1 MPDAPHA
8 ADRILGMTAAE
19 NPGPDVPIGD
29 YAVVGDMRTAALISP
44 EGSVDWLCLPRF
56 DSPSVF
62 ASLLGTEQDGR
73 WLIRVVDGEVE
84 DRDYV
89 EGTFVFRTHWRGPEG
104 AAEVTTFMP
113 HVDGRSD
120 IVRVVRCTSGRVEV
134 EHELVMRFEYATVR
148 PWVHRTTVE
157 EEDGRTEEVLTAVGG
172 PSRLILHGPLPEAVR
187 EEDTHR
193 ARHSLDEGE
202 ELAWVLTGQASWKP
216 LPARIDVPAV
226 LEETIQD
233 WRGWS
238 GQIQATGPWAR
249 QVTRSLTVL
258 RALTHTDTGGI
269 VAAATT
275 SLPEDLG
282 GERNWDYRFT
292 WLRDSALTLQAMI
305 MHGLDGG
312 AQAWKDWLL
321 RAIAGHANQ
330 LRIMYGLA
338 GERDLLERELDHLQ
352 GYADS
357 RPVRIGNGAAS
368 QYQADV
374 IGEVMLALAD
384 LRDAGIA
391 EDGYSWG
398 IQKMMLATQAERL
411 DEPDHGIWE
420 MRGDKHFF
428 THGRVMVW
436 AAFDQGIRAVE
447 EHGLRGDVEHWREL
461 RDRVRREIEEQG
473 VGPDGAFRQT
483 YGADEVDASLLQIPH
498 TGFCGYDDPR
508 MLATVERL
516 ERELVDD
523 EGFLHRY
530 RMTESDNMDG
540 LAGGEAPFLICTFW
554 LVEQYA
560 RSGRI
565 EDAERLMHAC
575 VDAGAPLDL
584 LAEEYDPAS
593 RRMLGN
599 YPQAFSHLGLVR
611 AADAIADV
619 REPSA

>member
-1 MPDAPHA
+1 
-8 ADRILGMTAAE
+8 MTAAE
-19 NPGPDVPIGD
+19 NPTPDVPIGD

-62 ASLLGTEQDGR
+62 AALLGTEQDGR
-73 WLIRVVDGEVE
+73 WLVRVVGGHVE
-84 DRDYV
+84 KRDYV
-89 EGTFVFRTHWRGPEG
+89 EGTFVFRTVWQGPEG
-104 AAEVTTFMP
+104 SAEVTTFMP

-120 IVRVVRCTSGRVEV
+120 IVRVVRCTSGTVEI
-134 EHELVMRFEYATVR
+134 EHELIMRFDYATVR
-148 PWVHRTTVE
+148 PWVHRTEIE
-157 EEDGRTEEVLTAVGG
+157 EEDGAVEEVLTAVGG
-172 PSRLILHGPLPEAVR
+172 PSRLILHGPLPEPVP
-187 EEDTHR
+187 EEDAHR
-193 ARHSLDEGE
+193 ARHTLAEGE
-202 ELAWVLTGQASWKP
+202 ELCWVLTGQASWKP
-216 LPARIDVPAV
+216 LPSRIDVDAV
-226 LEETIQD
+226 LEETIDD
-233 WRGWS
+233 WCSWS
-238 GQIQATGPWAR
+238 GQIEATGPWAR

-258 RALTHTDTGGI
+258 RALTHKDTGGI

-275 SLPEDLG
+275 SLPENPG
-282 GERNWDYRFT
+282 GERNWDYRYT
-292 WLRDSALTLQAMI
+292 WLRDSALTLQAMVL
-305 MHGLDGG
+305 HGLDGG

-321 RAIAGHANQ
+321 RAIAGHSNQ

-338 GERDLLERELDHLQ
+338 GERDLLERELPNLR

-357 RPVRIGNGAAS
+357 RPVRIGNGAAD

-384 LRDAGIA
+384 LRRAGIP
-391 EDGYSWG
+391 EGSYSWG
-398 IQKMMLATQAERL
+398 IQKMMLDTQAERL
-411 DEPDHGIWE
+411 HDPDHGIWE

-436 AAFDQGIRAVE
+436 AAFDQGIKAVE
-447 EHGLRGDVEHWREL
+447 EHDLSGDVEHWRTL
-461 RDRVRREIEEQG
+461 RDRVRAEIDEQG
-473 VGPDGAFRQT
+473 VGPGGAFRQT

-498 TGFCGYDDPR
+498 TGFCDYDDPR

-523 EGFLHRY
+523 QGFLHRY
-530 RMTESDNMDG
+530 RMGEQHNMDG
-540 LAGGEAPFLICTFW
+540 LRGAEAPFLICTFW

-560 RSGRI
+560 RTGRI
-565 EDAERLMHAC
+565 EDAERLMQAC

-611 AADAIADV
+611 AADAIAHV
-619 REPSA
+619 RGESG